1 MTFLGRRA
9 GDSRSSEAGPR
20 DGGSKG
26 GAQRGGTRTLRGFS
40 RNASGASAIEFAL
53 LLPVLL
59 IMLMGIVDFGMV
71 FYAKT
76 ATQNTARDIVRQI
89 ATNRLKVDDATTTA
103 KSQVATWL
111 VSYTTVSVTQT
122 AAGDPTKNEITV
134 DVAIPASKAAVTS
147 FFSSLFSTVTLHGK
161 ATMQQEIPL

>member
-1 MTFLGRRA
+1 MTFLGRRS
-9 GDSRSSEAGPR
+9 GDSGSNQAGQSGDRP
-20 DGGSKG
+20 S
-26 GAQRGGTRTLRGFS
+26 LRAFS
-40 RNASGASAIEFAL
+40 RGASGATAIEFAL
-53 LLPVLL
+53 ILPVLL
-59 IMLMGIVDFGMV
+59 IMVLGIVDFGMV

-76 ATQNTARDIVRQI
+76 STQNTARDIVRQI
-89 ATNRLKVDDATTTA
+89 ATNRLKVADATTTA

-147 FFSSLFSTVTLHGK
+147 FFSGLFSTVTLHGK